1 MASLLFYCL
10 CTVYIKTEH
19 FSLWEEDTSDD
30 LRVGRPVTFIDE
42 QNILMFRQEIEENT
56 SICELSTRFSR
67 GAIES
72 VIHKHL
78 HKKRICAR
86 KIAHLGNEEQKM
98 VCSKNSF
105 FGMFGRDG
113 NKRQSYIVTGDEKW
127 I

>member
-1 MASLLFYCL
+1 M
-10 CTVYIKTEH
+10 YIKTEH

-30 LRVGRPVTFIDE
+30 LRVGRPVTF
-42 QNILMFRQEIEENT
+42 NI
-56 SICELSTRFSR
+56 
-67 GAIES
+67 IES

-105 FGMFGRDG
+105 FGMFGHDG